1 MKLIKT
7 LALIAATAATIT
19 ILHQTPIIAQSSP
32 INYTVASESTI
43 IDEPGEPLSEEDMYP
58 EPAPADEHTVDEG
71 TDEDSTNYDDSYNQ
85 PSDYDEGNTD
95 E

>member
-7 LALIAATAATIT
+7 LALIAATAAAIT

-43 IDEPGEPLSEEDMYP
+43 IDEPGEPLNEEDMYP
-58 EPAPADEHTVDEG
+58 EPAPADESTIDEG
-71 TDEDSTNYDDSYNQ
+71 TDDDSTNYDDSYNQ
-85 PSDYDEGNTD
+85 PSDNVEGNVD